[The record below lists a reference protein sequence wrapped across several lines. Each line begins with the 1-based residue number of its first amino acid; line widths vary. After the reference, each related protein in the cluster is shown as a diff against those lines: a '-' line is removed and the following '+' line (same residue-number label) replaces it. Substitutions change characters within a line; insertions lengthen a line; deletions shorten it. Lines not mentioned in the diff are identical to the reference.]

1 MRVAVI
7 GGGFSG
13 LLAAYLLEKEGIDV
27 TVYEKEE
34 QAGGHCKTLVSKNI
48 NIDIGTVCSFTG
60 NIKELLIQLQVD
72 YVERFLY
79 RNFVD
84 ENYNSVEHMLRDDVL
99 LLMDE
104 LSNLSKILS
113 KYASYLDDINYGY
126 IPDDLNVS
134 LKDFL
139 KSNGLNLICQL
150 ISPYLSSFGFGSM
163 DKVQA
168 YYVFKIFDLNT
179 IYAFVIGKKSLFI
192 KNGTKELINK
202 LCENI
207 SNIRYSI
214 EVKSIETIQ
223 NKVKIDTL
231 YDTESFDKVLIST
244 KIPENIIKDTVY
256 NEFMKNI
263 NTNPFILCA
272 YEIFNTDLITTYYKS
287 HLGKKDKLQFFYI
300 YKQNNRNILLA
311 YSYGKITKDIVNDIT
326 ADINKLGIKIKT
338 LLTVKQWDI
347 FPHVKSNNLNQSF
360 YQEINRPNS
369 SSNITLI
376 GSLVSKPSID
386 TLYLSV
392 RSAVNSILKNS

>member
-13 LLAAYLLEKEGIDV
+13 LLATYLLEKEGVDV

-34 QAGGHCKTLVSKNI
+34 QAGGHCKTLVSKNV

-84 ENYNSVEHMLRDDVL
+84 ENYNPVEHMLRDDVL

-104 LSNLSKILS
+104 LSTLSNILS
-113 KYASYLDDINYGY
+113 KYSPYLDDTNYGY
-126 IPDDLNVS
+126 IPEDLNTS

-139 KSNGLNLICQL
+139 KDNDLKLICQL

-163 DKVQA
+163 DEVQA
-168 YYVFKIFDLNT
+168 YYVFKVFDLNT
-179 IYAFVIGKKSLFI
+179 IYSFIIGKKSLFI

-214 EVKSIETIQ
+214 EVKSIEPIQ
-223 NKVKIDTL
+223 NKVKIDTI
-231 YDTESFDKVLIST
+231 YDTEFYDKVLIST
-244 KIPENIIKDTVY
+244 KLPENVIKDTIY
-256 NEFMKNI
+256 NKFMKTI

-311 YSYGKITKDIVNDIT
+311 YSYGKITKDIIDDIT
-326 ADINKLGIKIKT
+326 ADINKLGIKTKK
-338 LLTVKQWDI
+338 LLTVKQWDM
-347 FPHVKSNNLNQSF
+347 FPHVKSSNLKQSF
-360 YQEINRPNS
+360 YEDINKPNGL
-369 SSNITLI
+369 SNITLI

-392 RSAVNSILKNS
+392 KSAVDNIVKNS